1 MIIGVPREI
10 KNNEYRVAITP
21 PGVQTLVKGGHK
33 VLIESTAGIGSGFED
48 EDYSAMGAEIVDTAE
63 EVFHKSEMIVKV
75 KEPLPPE
82 YDLLKDHQVVFT
94 FLHLAREKELTDVL
108 LKKNITGIAYETI
121 QLADESLPLLVPMSE
136 IAGKMSIQIG
146 ARFLEESQGGRGI
159 LIGGVPGVLP
169 AEVVII
175 GAGSA
180 GGSAAKV
187 AKGMGARVT
196 LLDKNIDR
204 LRYLDDIYKGTV
216 KTLVSNEYNIALSV
230 ERADI
235 LIGAVLIPGAKTPTL
250 VTEKMVRRMKP
261 GSVIIDIAV
270 DQGGCIATIDR
281 LTTHS
286 NPVYIKHGVI
296 HYSVGN
302 IAGAVPIT
310 STFALTNVTLP
321 YILEIADKGHRT
333 AAIKNPSLAKG
344 FNVYKGRIT
353 HQGVALSLNMPYCPL
368 EEAMKITL

>member
-82 YDLLKDHQVVFT
+82 YDLLKEHQVVFT

-235 LIGAVLIPGAKTPTL
+235 LIGAILVPGARAPML